1 MAAASVALVLGLVVG
16 GLVFLGLIL
25 LIIYAK
31 RYKKVPPDK
40 AMVIYGRKTKT
51 KKGTRGYEVVSG
63 GGRFIMPVFQGFMYM
78 PLDVRTLEIAV
89 KDIVTDV
96 VTSGAKIN
104 TKAVAQVKIGSDRA
118 SLNTAAEQLLHKT
131 DAEIND
137 IALKTLEG
145 HVRGICAT
153 MTVEAINSDRDAVA
167 ASIQTQAAKDLRN
180 MGIEIRSFVI
190 RDIEDEYG
198 YLDALGRKK
207 TAEVKKDARIGE
219 AVANKQATIREA
231 ESARDAEQA
240 NSDAESKVALFHRD
254 RDIIKQKAEG
264 EIEIEKANRAISFE
278 LQDKKRRQE
287 LIREQIQIEI
297 EERVKRIELEE
308 KEIDRK
314 KREQEA
320 SQVVPARAAAEAK
333 IAEADGEKGKISL
346 IAEAEKIKTIRKAE
360 ATQQQL
366 KLTADGE
373 KERLQKLAEGSAT
386 KIKMEGSAEAD
397 IIRMKGMAEADAIKA
412 KGMAEAEAMEKKA
425 ESWRKYGDAAVTQLI
440 VDKLPAIVQSASMSL
455 RGVEKVIVMGDQG
468 PSGFVNKTVDI
479 AAQMPVLIKSL
490 TGVDVTELIRNVVQ
504 SDPGIDVDKNKLL
517 ELPKL
522 KPKAP

>member
-153 MTVEAINSDRDAVA
+153 MTVESP
-167 ASIQTQAAKDLRN
+167 SSLSMPSWKLS
-180 MGIEIRSFVI
+180 RSWLMF
-190 RDIEDEYG
+190 
-198 YLDALGRKK
+198 
-207 TAEVKKDARIGE
+207 
-219 AVANKQATIREA
+219 
-231 ESARDAEQA
+231 S
-240 NSDAESKVALFHRD
+240 
-254 RDIIKQKAEG
+254 
-264 EIEIEKANRAISFE
+264 
-278 LQDKKRRQE
+278 
-287 LIREQIQIEI
+287 
-297 EERVKRIELEE
+297 
-308 KEIDRK
+308 
-314 KREQEA
+314 
-320 SQVVPARAAAEAK
+320 
-333 IAEADGEKGKISL
+333 
-346 IAEAEKIKTIRKAE
+346 
-360 ATQQQL
+360 
-366 KLTADGE
+366 
-373 KERLQKLAEGSAT
+373 GSA
-386 KIKMEGSAEAD
+386 
-397 IIRMKGMAEADAIKA
+397 
-412 KGMAEAEAMEKKA
+412 
-425 ESWRKYGDAAVTQLI
+425 
-440 VDKLPAIVQSASMSL
+440 
-455 RGVEKVIVMGDQG
+455 
-468 PSGFVNKTVDI
+468 SGLAFRNI
-479 AAQMPVLIKSL
+479 ARS
-490 TGVDVTELIRNVVQ
+490 
-504 SDPGIDVDKNKLL
+504 
-517 ELPKL
+517 
-522 KPKAP
+522 